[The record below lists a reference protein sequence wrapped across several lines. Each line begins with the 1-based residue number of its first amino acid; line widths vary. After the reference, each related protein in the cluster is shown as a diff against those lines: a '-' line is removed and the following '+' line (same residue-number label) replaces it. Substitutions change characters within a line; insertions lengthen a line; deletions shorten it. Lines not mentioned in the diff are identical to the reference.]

1 MARPG
6 VSGFYPVRR
15 GTDTCHRVAA
25 AKAAVLVAAHV
36 GTQLTDVDVPVSP
49 TLNIDA
55 AAEQAWQLWGDGSA
69 WQRTMLSTCD
79 PATSL

>member
-1 MARPG
+1 
-6 VSGFYPVRR
+6 
-15 GTDTCHRVAA
+15 
-25 AKAAVLVAAHV
+25 LVAAHV

-69 WQRTMLSTCD
+69 WQRTVLSTCD